1 MRQIYYS
8 IRTLLR
14 ERGSN
19 LIRVISLSLGLTIGI
34 LLFSQIVFELSYEN
48 CYPEAERLA
57 MVRAQITNLSTGEI
71 MGDDGTNYDYT
82 VFAPTANAVAES
94 MPEEVEYASCVLP
107 EREYNIYYE
116 EKLLSDV
123 DYIYVDSCFFQV
135 FGIPL
140 LKGNLKDLIIPGS
153 VFVSERFARETF
165 ADEDPVGKIL
175 SADKQNTF
183 TIRGVYKD
191 VPENTMLTHDFVV
204 SIYNNNGGYQ
214 AGNGWN
220 GNDVFYTFLRLRRES
235 DMDKVNDNIQRVIEK
250 YTETTIDDWKMDY
263 SIIPLVKRH
272 LDSPDVQKR
281 LVIYGFLGFAIF
293 FVAIMN
299 YMLISIA
306 TLSRRAKS
314 VGVHKCSGAS
324 STNIFSMFL
333 AETGILVILSVLLS
347 FLLIF
352 NAREMIEDLLSVR
365 LSSLFT
371 WGTLWVPLLTILVL
385 FVLAGGIP
393 GRLFSRIPVTQ
404 VFRRYTDGKKGWKR
418 SLLFVQFTGVSFVLG
433 LLLVTLL
440 QYGHLMNRDMGI
452 DVTGLTEAESWLPKE
467 RVEHI
472 KDELRR
478 QPMVEGVT
486 VATHSVLG
494 QYWTRGLMSNDGK
507 RLATLN
513 FNYCHY
519 NYPEVMGIKIIEGT
533 PMKKGGDLLVNEE
546 LVRLMRWT
554 DGAVGKRVNN
564 VAGTVV
570 GVFRDIRNE
579 SFYAA
584 QSPIILIGT
593 EEQANH
599 TFDVRLKEPFD
610 ENLKRLNEYMEKT
623 FPDVSLHFMSVDHMV
638 KDLYKDVYRFR
649 NSVWITSCFI
659 LLIVIMGLIGYVN
672 DETQRRSKE
681 IAIRKVNGAEAFHV
695 LRLLTRDILYVSVLS
710 ILIGTAVS
718 YFAGRAWLDQFAEQI
733 ELNPLLFI
741 GTALFIQLLIIV
753 CVVLK
758 AWHIANENPVNSI
771 KNEC

>member
-404 VFRRYTDGKKGWKR
+404 VFRRYTDGKKGWKC

-771 KNEC
+771 KNE

>member
-1 MRQIYYS
+1 M
-8 IRTLLR
+8 
-14 ERGSN
+14 
-19 LIRVISLSLGLTIGI
+19 
-34 LLFSQIVFELSYEN
+34 
-48 CYPEAERLA
+48 
-57 MVRAQITNLSTGEI
+57 
-71 MGDDGTNYDYT
+71 
-82 VFAPTANAVAES
+82 
-94 MPEEVEYASCVLP
+94 
-107 EREYNIYYE
+107 
-116 EKLLSDV
+116 
-123 DYIYVDSCFFQV
+123 
-135 FGIPL
+135 

-220 GNDVFYTFLRLRRES
+220 GNDVFYTFLRLRRDS

-771 KNEC
+771 KNE

>member
-204 SIYNNNGGYQ
+204 SIYNNKGGYQ

-220 GNDVFYTFLRLRRES
+220 GNDVFYTFLRLRRDS

-250 YTETTIDDWKMDY
+250 YTETTIDDWTMDY

-753 CVVLK
+753 CVVLR

-771 KNEC
+771 KNE

>member
-204 SIYNNNGGYQ
+204 SIYNNKGGYQ

-220 GNDVFYTFLRLRRES
+220 GNDVFYTFLRLRRDS

-272 LDSPDVQKR
+272 LDSPNVQKR

-753 CVVLK
+753 CVVLR

-771 KNEC
+771 KNE

>member
-385 FVLAGGIP
+385 FILAGGIP

-733 ELNPLLFI
+733 KLNPLLFI

-753 CVVLK
+753 CVVLR

-771 KNEC
+771 KNE

>member
-204 SIYNNNGGYQ
+204 PIYNNKGGYQ

-220 GNDVFYTFLRLRRES
+220 GNDVFYTFLRLRRDS

-753 CVVLK
+753 CVVLR

-771 KNEC
+771 KNE

>member
-659 LLIVIMGLIGYVN
+659 LLIVIMGLIGYMN

-753 CVVLK
+753 CVVLR

-771 KNEC
+771 KNE

>member
-34 LLFSQIVFELSYEN
+34 LLFSQIVFELNYEN

-57 MVRAQITNLSTGEI
+57 MVRARITNLATGEV
-71 MGDDGTNYDYT
+71 MGDDGTDYDYT
-82 VFAPTANAVAES
+82 VFAPTAAALAES
-94 MPEEVEYASCVLP
+94 MPEEIEYASCVLSD
-107 EREYNIYYE
+107 REYHIYYE
-116 EKLLSDV
+116 DRLLSDV

-165 ADEDPVGKIL
+165 ADQDPVGKIL
-175 SADKQNTF
+175 SADKQHDF
-183 TIRGVYKD
+183 TIRGVYRD

-204 SIYNNNGGYQ
+204 SVYNNKGGYQ
-214 AGNGWN
+214 SGNGWK
-220 GNDVFYTFLRLRRES
+220 GNDVFYAFLRLRREA
-235 DMDKVNDNIQRVIEK
+235 DMDKVNGSIQRVIEK

-263 SIIPLVKRH
+263 SIIPLVRHH

-281 LVIYGFLGFAIF
+281 LVIYAFLGFAIF

-324 STNIFSMFL
+324 STDIFSMFL
-333 AETGILVILSVLLS
+333 AETGVLVILSVLLS
-347 FLLIF
+347 LLLIF
-352 NAREMIEDLLSVR
+352 NTREVIEDLLSVR

-371 WGTLWVPLLTILVL
+371 WEMLWVPLLTIFLL

-452 DVTGLTEAESWLPKE
+452 DVTGLTEAESWLPRE

-478 QPMVEGVT
+478 RPMVEGVT
-486 VATHSVLG
+486 VATHSILG

-519 NYPEVMGIKIIEGT
+519 NYPEVMGIRIIEGAS
-533 PMKKGGDLLVNEE
+533 MKKKGDLLVNEE

-554 DGAVGKRVNN
+554 DGAVGKRINYVE
-564 VAGTVV
+564 GTIA

-584 QSPIILIGT
+584 QSPIVLIGT

-599 TFDVRLKEPFD
+599 TFNVRLKEPFD

-623 FPDVSLHFMSVDHMV
+623 FPDVSLHFMSVDHMIKAV
-638 KDLYKDVYRFR
+638 YKDVYRFR

-659 LLIVIMGLIGYVN
+659 LVIVIMGLIGYVN

-695 LRLLTRDILYVSVLS
+695 LRLLTRDILYVSVFS
-710 ILIGTAVS
+710 ILIGTSVS
-718 YFAGRAWLDQFAEQI
+718 YFSGRAWLDQFAEQI

-741 GTALFIQLLIIV
+741 GTALSVQSLIIV
-753 CVVLK
+753 CVILR
-758 AWHIANENPVNSI
+758 AWRIANENPVNSI
-771 KNEC
+771 KSE

>member
-8 IRTLLR
+8 IRTLLS

-733 ELNPLLFI
+733 ELTPLLFI

-771 KNEC
+771 KNE

>member
-220 GNDVFYTFLRLRRES
+220 RNDVFYTFLRLRRES

-771 KNEC
+771 KNE

>member
-638 KDLYKDVYRFR
+638 KDLYEDVYRFR

-771 KNEC
+771 KNE

>member
-486 VATHSVLG
+486 VATHGVLG

-771 KNEC
+771 KNE

>member
-204 SIYNNNGGYQ
+204 SIYNNGGYQ

-733 ELNPLLFI
+733 KLNPLLFI

-753 CVVLK
+753 CVVLR

-771 KNEC
+771 KNE

>member
-333 AETGILVILSVLLS
+333 AETGILVILSVVLS

-771 KNEC
+771 KNE

>member
-140 LKGNLKDLIIPGS
+140 LKGNLKDLIIPRS

-771 KNEC
+771 KNE

>member
-513 FNYCHY
+513 FYYCHY

-681 IAIRKVNGAEAFHV
+681 IAIRKVNGAEAFHL

-733 ELNPLLFI
+733 KLNPLLFI

-753 CVVLK
+753 CVVLR

-771 KNEC
+771 KNE

>member
-71 MGDDGTNYDYT
+71 MSDDGTNYDYT

-94 MPEEVEYASCVLP
+94 MPEEGEYASCVLP

-533 PMKKGGDLLVNEE
+533 PIKKGGDLLVNEE

-771 KNEC
+771 KNE

>member
-733 ELNPLLFI
+733 ELNPLL
-741 GTALFIQLLIIV
+741 L
-753 CVVLK
+753 
-758 AWHIANENPVNSI
+758 
-771 KNEC
+771 

>member
-220 GNDVFYTFLRLRRES
+220 GNDVFYTFLRLRRDS

-404 VFRRYTDGKKGWKR
+404 VFRRYTDGKKEWKR

-771 KNEC
+771 KNE